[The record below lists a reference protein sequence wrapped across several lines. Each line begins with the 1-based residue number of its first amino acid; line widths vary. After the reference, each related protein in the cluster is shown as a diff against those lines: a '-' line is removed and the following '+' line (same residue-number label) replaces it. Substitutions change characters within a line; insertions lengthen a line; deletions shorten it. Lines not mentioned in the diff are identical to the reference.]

1 MSTLK
6 GAHYIA
12 FLAIII
18 LLAALLYA
26 GKNYAVFKISEHF
39 TGNVVYSKLV
49 RVGDTF
55 TLTYIHSVTKQP
67 VYEVFQVEG
76 KQMLSLVEMR
86 YDSFGANLPV
96 GSEHMSEES
105 TSFTV
110 RDGYYMV
117 SYENRKFK
125 QVPLMVGQVVADHTI
140 VMNNGETF
148 RMLDLT
154 NGGTYVDI
162 YVEPL
167 LRK

>member
-39 TGNVVYSKLV
+39 TGNVVYSKLI

-67 VYEVFQVEG
+67 VYEVFKVEA
-76 KQMLSLVEMR
+76 KQILSLVEMR

-96 GSEHMSEES
+96 GSEHMSEET
-105 TSFTV
+105 TSFTIQ
-110 RDGYYMV
+110 DGYYMIR
-117 SYENRKFK
+117 YENRKFK
-125 QVPLMVGQVVADHTI
+125 LVPLMVGQVVADHTI
-140 VMNNGETF
+140 VMNNGEAL
-148 RMLDLT
+148 RLLDIT
-154 NGGTYVDI
+154 SGGTYVDI
-162 YVEPL
+162 YVKPL
-167 LRK
+167 LWK